1 MKATE
6 SGVVATADQ
15 QTEGEIRDAP
25 AVRTAEP
32 VIEDNS
38 THKAVLEVEIENV
51 KATDAPL
58 VQTSQ
63 MSTPQQAQVEMP
75 SFPFAQPHP
84 AGPAAGFAIGG
95 SKSCCRNRLGTCLS
109 SH

>member
-15 QTEGEIRDAP
+15 QTETEMRDAP
-25 AVRTAEP
+25 AVKTAEP

-38 THKAVLEVEIENV
+38 THKAVLEVEIEDV
-51 KATDAPL
+51 KATDAPS
-58 VQTSQ
+58 VQTPH
-63 MSTPQQAQVEMP
+63 MPTPQQAQVEMP

-109 SH
+109 SN